1 MSHRLHGSSI
11 LTEVWRPAW
20 PTRSGRTKAGQG
32 RVILATPPGHWTG
45 EGRGLSAGTLQSF
58 PILPHFCPSTVPPLS
73 QHAFHQPSNSHLAC
87 SWKTEFKK
95 WVYFATKVFESI
107 RIFSQNVFFHIWFED
122 PLWST
127 SFILSS
133 SERFSTWRLPGI
145 ATKFERMLLLD
156 SIPRDADWN
165 GPKSGMGSMVFKSS
179 PRQTQ
184 CTQRIQ
190 NHSSKQ

>member
-1 MSHRLHGSSI
+1 MAYTVRQDKGGPGKSDPCH
-11 LTEVWRPAW
+11 
-20 PTRSGRTKAGQG
+20 PTWALNRWGQG
-32 RVILATPPGHWTG
+32 TLCRDPAILSYPAPL
-45 EGRGLSAGTLQSF
+45 LSK
-58 PILPHFCPSTVPPLS
+58 HCPPLS
-73 QHAFHQPSNSHLAC
+73 QHAFHHPSNSHLAC

-190 NHSSKQ
+190 IHSSKQ